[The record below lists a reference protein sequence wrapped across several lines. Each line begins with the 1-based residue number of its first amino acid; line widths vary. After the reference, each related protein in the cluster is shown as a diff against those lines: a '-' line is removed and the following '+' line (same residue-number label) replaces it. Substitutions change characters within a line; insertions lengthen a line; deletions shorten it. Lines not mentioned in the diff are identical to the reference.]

1 MNHTFGFRKE
11 YELQDMALITL
22 EIITGDHQERQDFSP
37 RNQVEQCYLKLMKE
51 IVVRL
56 DDCDECARHVLSLSM
71 NGVFLVL

>member
-1 MNHTFGFRKE
+1 
-11 YELQDMALITL
+11 MALITL

-56 DDCDECARHVLSLSM
+56 DDCDECARHVLSLYQ
-71 NGVFLVL
+71 